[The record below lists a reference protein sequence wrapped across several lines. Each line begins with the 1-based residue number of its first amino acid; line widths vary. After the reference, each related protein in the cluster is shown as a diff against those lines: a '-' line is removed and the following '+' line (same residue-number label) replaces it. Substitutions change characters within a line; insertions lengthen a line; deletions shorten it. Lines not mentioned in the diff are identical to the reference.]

1 MPIPPEAPAGH
12 RRPTSE
18 VHPID
23 ILIGALVGLV
33 VAAVFAFI
41 AIRYARGE
49 AARAQTA
56 QKESEAREHE
66 ARRNA
71 DQESKAVLLAAK
83 EEASRRREE
92 VESEIR
98 DRRSEM
104 ARLEQRTAQREESLE
119 RRMRE
124 LESSEQR
131 LGRRETE
138 LEASRLTIETER
150 DSITQ
155 ELQRVAALSQEEAR
169 AEVLASVE
177 GELTPE
183 IAARIRDAELRVR
196 DEAAE
201 RSREILIAAMQ
212 RQASEQT
219 GDASVTVMPLPS
231 DELKGRIIG
240 REGRNIRALEAATG
254 VDVIVDDTPEAIV
267 LSAFDPVRREVAKA
281 ALERL
286 FSDGRIHPA
295 RIEEMVTKAR
305 NELTQKMKQEGEAAL
320 QEVGITNVNPELA
333 RLLGTLRYRSIYGQ
347 NVLAHSRD
355 TAGIAG
361 MIAAEVGYDE
371 QLARE
376 AALFHDI
383 GWAVEHDVE
392 GSHAIIGGEILAR
405 LGRKPAVVHAVR
417 SHHYDEEPR
426 SIAAFIV
433 MTADAISASRVAS
446 RRESLAQAIKRQERL
461 EAIANDFPG
470 VERSFAVQ
478 SGKELR
484 VLVRPQEIDD
494 DQAQIMARQIA
505 KRLHSEATYAGR
517 VKVVVLRETRCVE
530 YAR

>member
-1 MPIPPEAPAGH
+1 MPSPPGTAAG
-12 RRPTSE
+12 RKRPTSE

-33 VAAVFAFI
+33 VAAIFASI
-41 AIRYARGE
+41 AIAYARGE
-49 AARAQTA
+49 TARAQVA
-56 QKESEAREHE
+56 RKESEAREQD

-71 DQESKAVLLAAK
+71 DQESKAALLAAK

-104 ARLEQRTAQREESLE
+104 ARLEQRNAQREESLE

-138 LEASRLTIETER
+138 LEATRQTIEIER
-150 DSITQ
+150 DSIAL

-183 IAARIRDAELRVR
+183 IAARIRDAEVRVR
-196 DEAAE
+196 DEAGQ

-219 GDASVTVMPLPS
+219 GEASVTVMPLPS

-320 QEVGITNVNPELA
+320 QEAGISNVNPELA

-355 TAGIAG
+355 AAGIAG

-371 QLARE
+371 QVARE

-417 SHHYDEEPR
+417 AHHYDEEPR
-426 SIAAFIV
+426 STAAFIV

-446 RRESLAQAIKRQERL
+446 RRESLAQSIKRQERL

-484 VLVRPQEIDD
+484 VLVKPQEIDD

-505 KRLHSEATYAGR
+505 KRLHAEATYAGR

>member
-1 MPIPPEAPAGH
+1 
-12 RRPTSE
+12 
-18 VHPID
+18 
-23 ILIGALVGLV
+23 
-33 VAAVFAFI
+33 
-41 AIRYARGE
+41 
-49 AARAQTA
+49 
-56 QKESEAREHE
+56 
-66 ARRNA
+66 
-71 DQESKAVLLAAK
+71 VLLAAK

-92 VESEIR
+92 VEAEIR
-98 DRRSEM
+98 ERRAEV

-131 LGRRETE
+131 LGRREAE
-138 LEASRLTIETER
+138 LEASRQAVETER
-150 DSITQ
+150 ESIAH
-155 ELQRVAALSQEEAR
+155 ELQRVASLTEDEAR
-169 AEVLASVE
+169 AEVLHEVE

-183 IAARIRDAELRVR
+183 IAERIRAAETSVR
-196 DEAAE
+196 EEVAE
-201 RSREILIAAMQ
+201 RSREILVAAMQ

-219 GDASVTVMPLPS
+219 GEASVTVMQLPS

-281 ALERL
+281 TLERL
-286 FSDGRIHPA
+286 FADGRIHPA
-295 RIEEMVTKAR
+295 RIEETVTKAR
-305 NELTQKMKQEGEAAL
+305 NELTQRMRQEGEAAL
-320 QEVGITNVNPELA
+320 QEVAISGVNAELA
-333 RLLGTLRYRSIYGQ
+333 RLLGTLRFRSVHGQ

-361 MIAAEVGYDE
+361 LIAAEIGYDE
-371 QLARE
+371 QVVRE

-392 GSHAIIGGEILAR
+392 GGHAIVGGEILQR

-417 SHHYDEEPR
+417 AHHYDEEPR
-426 SIAAFIV
+426 SIAAFILI
-433 MTADAISASRVAS
+433 TADAISAARPGS
-446 RRESLAQAIKRQERL
+446 RRESLAASIKRQERI

-484 VLVRPQEIDD
+484 VLVRPQDVDD
-494 DQAQIMARQIA
+494 DAAQIMARQIA
-505 KRLHSEATYAGR
+505 KRLHAEATYAGR
-517 VKVVVLRETRCVE
+517 VKVVVLREIRCVE